1 MPEFHSLKVKEIVR
15 ETNDTVSVSFQ
26 VPEDLK
32 SICFYTRTIPYFKAN
47 HQ

>member
-1 MPEFHSLKVKEIVR
+1 MPEFHSLKVKEIVK

-32 SICFYTRTIPYFKAN
+32 ESYDFKP
-47 HQ
+47 

>member
-1 MPEFHSLKVKEIVR
+1 MPEFHSLKVKEIVK

-32 SICFYTRTIPYFKAN
+32 EAYALSLIHI
-47 HQ
+47 